1 MKITILVYGS
11 LGDVQPYV
19 VLGAGLKRAGHDVQ
33 VAADSIY
40 EPLIRRHGVSFVPV
54 FGDPADVLESEA
66 AQLVMDSEA
75 GIMKRMAAYGTFNR
89 NMAEHIAKNLEES
102 WAACQDTEVLIFS
115 FLAYGGYHIAE
126 KLGVPAFAVAIS
138 PFTRTRTMPSINFA
152 PRAWLGGGYNLLTH
166 TMTERLFFMPPP
178 SKQIN
183 LWRQQT
189 LGLKP
194 LPGKGHMGTFRN
206 SPAIPVLYSFSPVL
220 VPRPPDWP
228 DWVHMDGYWFSE
240 PDATLRPPQDLVDF
254 LAAGAPPVYI
264 GFGSMS
270 AKAGGRAVAD
280 RLQMLFEAL
289 DRAGQRGIISVD
301 KNVPQDIPFPA
312 TVFRC
317 GAVPHDW
324 LFPQVMMTVHHGG
337 SGTTA
342 QSLRAGVPMLITP
355 FMWDQPFWGR
365 QVAALGLGPA
375 PIPHKR
381 LTADNLAAAIRE
393 VADSPAMR
401 DAARAAGER
410 VRGENGVARAVAVI
424 EERLRAR
431 GRAV

>member
-19 VLGAGLKRAGHDVQ
+19 ALGAGLKRAGHDVQ
-33 VAADSIY
+33 VAADPFY
-40 EPLIRRHGVSFVPV
+40 ESLIRRHGVAFVPV
-54 FGDPADVLESEA
+54 SGNPAEVLESEA
-66 AQLVMDSEA
+66 GQLVMDDEA
-75 GIMKRMAAYGTFNR
+75 GMMKRMSAYRAFNR
-89 NMAEHIAKNLEES
+89 EMAQHIAKNLEES
-102 WAACQDTEVLIFS
+102 WAACRDAEVFIYS
-115 FLAYGGYHIAE
+115 FLAFGGYHIAE

-138 PFTRTRTMPSINFA
+138 PFTHTRTMPSINFA
-152 PRAWLGGGYNLLTH
+152 PREWLGGRYNMLTH
-166 TMTERLFFMPPP
+166 TLTERLFFMPP
-178 SKQIN
+178 SSHQIN
-183 LWRQQT
+183 RWRQQS
-189 LGLKP
+189 LGLKA
-194 LPGKGHMGTFRN
+194 LPRKGHMGNLRR
-206 SPAIPVLYSFSPVL
+206 SSAIPVLYSFSPVL

-228 DWVHMDGYWFSE
+228 DWVHADGYWFAE
-240 PDATLRPPQDLVDF
+240 ADETWRPPQDMADF
-254 LAAGAPPVYI
+254 LAAGPPPVYI

-270 AKAGGRAVAD
+270 VKAGGRAVAD
-280 RLQMLFEAL
+280 RLGMLFQAL
-289 DRAGQRGIISVD
+289 DRAGQRGIISVGD
-301 KNVPQDIPFPA
+301 NVPQEIPFPA

-324 LFPQVMMTVHHGG
+324 LFPQVSMTVHHGG

-381 LTADNLAAAIRE
+381 LTADNLAKALRE
-393 VADSPAMR
+393 VVDSPTTR

-410 VRGENGVARAVAVI
+410 VRRENGVARTVDVI
-424 EERLRAR
+424 QERLRAN
-431 GRAV
+431 GRAA